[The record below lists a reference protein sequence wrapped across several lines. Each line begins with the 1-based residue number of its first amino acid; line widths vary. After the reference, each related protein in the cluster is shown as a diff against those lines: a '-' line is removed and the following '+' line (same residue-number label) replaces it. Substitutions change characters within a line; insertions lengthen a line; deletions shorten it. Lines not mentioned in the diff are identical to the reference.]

1 MLKLKLQYSGDLMR
15 RTDSLEKILM
25 LGKIEGRRRRGQQ
38 RMRWLDGITNTMDTC
53 MCRAESLHRPPE
65 TITTLLIGYSPIQNK
80 RFKINKMDN
89 YIMATWCKQPIH
101 WKRSW
106 CWERLKAEGEEG
118 NRGWDGCIASP
129 IQWIWTWANPRRWWR
144 TGKPGMLQ
152 SMGYQRGEHNLVTE
166 QQQQQQTA
174 AQVGPK

>member
-1 MLKLKLQYSGDLMR
+1 MSY
-15 RTDSLEKILM
+15 TKILWNIYR
-25 LGKIEGRRRRGQQ
+25 GKYSFQNSFIYF
-38 RMRWLDGITNTMDTC
+38 IPFYPFINTFTMDTC